1 MTTVAQSVA
10 NAASEY
16 TEPLRAAVKED
27 LRTARGAVVAARH
40 AVEDCADTTVVE
52 VRRHPFMSL
61 AVAAA
66 AGILVGSL
74 GGFVLGRADTRRL
87 PK

>member
-27 LRTARGAVVAARH
+27 VRNARRAVVAARH
-40 AVEDCADTTVVE
+40 AVEDCADSTVVQ
-52 VRRHPFMSL
+52 VRRHPFVSL
-61 AVAAA
+61 GVAAA

-74 GGFVLGRADTRRL
+74 VGFLLGRADMRRL